1 MLNLLFALVG
11 LLLGGVIN
19 SLADYLPASER
30 PLRPHCPRC
39 RHVYE
44 PAGWLALIRQL
55 QRGGRCSQCELPPR
69 RRPLLVE
76 VGMALLFAMLPSL
89 IPNLATLIVNSFHI
103 AVLVLIIV
111 IDLENRLIFD
121 VVTYP
126 ATVLAVVGSL
136 VVTRAENTLPLALVG
151 AVAGYVF
158 FYILYWLA
166 QLIYGSGS
174 GALGGGDVKLAMA
187 MGAML
192 GFHRIFFALFLGIAL
207 GGVVTLLLLLSRRV
221 NRYTHLPYG
230 QYLALAGII
239 MLIWGTQVA
248 EQYIN

>member
-1 MLNLLFALVG
+1 MLNVLFALIG
-11 LLLGGVIN
+11 LALGGVN
-19 SLADYLPASER
+19 NFLADYLPSSEG

-39 RHVYE
+39 RHIYG
-44 PAGWLALIRQL
+44 PAGWLALTRQF
-55 QRGGRCSQCELPPR
+55 QNGGRCPSCELPSR

-76 VGMALLFAMLPSL
+76 VGMVILFALLPSL
-89 IPNLATLIVNSFHI
+89 IPNLTNLLVNGFHI

-121 VVTYP
+121 KVTYP
-126 ATVLAVVGSL
+126 ATLLALAGSL
-136 VVTRAENTLPLALVG
+136 VVTKAENTLPLALAG
-151 AVAGYVF
+151 AIAGYVF
-158 FYILYWLA
+158 FYILFWLA
-166 QLIYGSGS
+166 QSFYGAGS

-207 GGVVTLLLLLSRRV
+207 GGVISLALLLSRRV
-221 NRYTHLPYG
+221 SRHTHLPYG

-239 MLIWGTQVA
+239 MLIWGAQFA
-248 EQYIN
+248 ERYVN